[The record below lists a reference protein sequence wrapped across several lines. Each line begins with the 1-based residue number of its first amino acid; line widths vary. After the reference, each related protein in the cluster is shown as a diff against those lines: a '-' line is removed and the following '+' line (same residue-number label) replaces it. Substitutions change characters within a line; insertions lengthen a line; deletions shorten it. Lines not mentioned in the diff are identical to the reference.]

1 MLSPE
6 YLKDIPKDLIY
17 VYEDIEDIVLSDI
30 AEKLK
35 KAKELDANSVYKF
48 KQLFTSESDY
58 EHLRKKLSKML
69 KESESV
75 VDELIEKGI
84 QKHYKDEQDIYKLV
98 GKTLIDLKDNPI
110 ALAKIELYKN
120 ALKDNLGKLSKT
132 MGVVVG
138 DDLYPLKDLYKHE
151 LNKAIISTQI
161 GVIDQNI
168 AIRKAINRLADNGI
182 KYINYEDS
190 GRNYTLGSAVSMNLR
205 TTLNQLSGEI
215 SLINAKDMGQDL
227 MEITAHLGARLTH
240 SAWQGKIVSLSGN
253 DKYLSLDDIGYGEVS
268 GFMGAN
274 CKHNWYPF
282 FEGLSYRNYTDDY
295 LKELENKTVTYNDKE
310 ISYYEATQIQRKL
323 ERDIRRLKTKVDLF
337 NQVGDTQMANIQKL
351 NLKQKQAQ
359 YNNFSKQVDIHT
371 KNENLGIKVTKKA
384 ENTEKVLVND
394 VKIGY
399 NNVMKD
405 KVNILID
412 EFTPCLIEMKTGKIV
427 DTVVSVAKYEDL
439 DLKGWN
445 FDWQK
450 EFKQGKVFKLLLEND
465 DRIQGLVS
473 LYYDKKSNAVYVRLV
488 ESAPHN
494 LGINREFNGVGGHL
508 FAEACKQAIDRDFDA
523 IYFDAKTNLI
533 KYYEDNLGAELI
545 GYGNR
550 MILEGEK
557 FLELFERYYGKKI
570 K

>member
-1 MLSPE
+1 M
-6 YLKDIPKDLIY
+6 
-17 VYEDIEDIVLSDI
+17 
-30 AEKLK
+30 
-35 KAKELDANSVYKF
+35 
-48 KQLFTSESDY
+48 
-58 EHLRKKLSKML
+58 
-69 KESESV
+69 
-75 VDELIEKGI
+75 
-84 QKHYKDEQDIYKLV
+84 
-98 GKTLIDLKDNPI
+98 
-110 ALAKIELYKN
+110 
-120 ALKDNLGKLSKT
+120 GKLSNT

-138 DDLYPLKDLYKHE
+138 DDISSLNYLYKHE

-168 AIRKAINRLADNGI
+168 AIRKAINRLSDNGV
-182 KYINYEDS
+182 KFINYEDS
-190 GRNYTLGSAVSMNLR
+190 GRNYTLESAVSMNVR

-359 YNNFSKQVDIHT
+359 YNNFSKQVGIHT
-371 KNENLGIKVTKKA
+371 KNENLGGKLKKKA